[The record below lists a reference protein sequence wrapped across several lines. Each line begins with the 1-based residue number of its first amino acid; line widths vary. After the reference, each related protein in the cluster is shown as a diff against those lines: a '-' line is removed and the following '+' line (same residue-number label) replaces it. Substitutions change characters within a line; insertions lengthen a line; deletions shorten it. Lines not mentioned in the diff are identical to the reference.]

1 MGAPVL
7 VLTMGEGSDLAADP
21 RYAGVVADLDVYAL
35 PDADLTGVRGLLVGA
50 DADQV
55 FLARHQPLLDG
66 VTRRGGRLVV
76 CGQVVLPFAAGLSPF
91 VPMAYRGVADLTVRR
106 LAEHPVWAGVDP
118 DDLTFRRGVAGF
130 YGRGHYPDLP
140 PGALVVHGLGP
151 DALPLDAVYPCG
163 AGEVLVHGGNALWG
177 YAGDDTTAARMTPQL
192 VDWLLT

>member
-7 VLTMGEGSDLAADP
+7 VLTMGEGSGPATDP

-35 PDADLTGVRGLLVGA
+35 PGADLTAVRALLIGA
-50 DADQV
+50 DVDQM
-55 FLARHQPLLDG
+55 FLARHQPMLDE
-66 VTRRGGRLVV
+66 VTHRGGRLVV
-76 CGQVVLPFAAGLSPF
+76 CGQVVLPFAAGLTPF
-91 VPMAYRGVADLTVRR
+91 VPLAYLGVGDLTVRR

-151 DALPLDAVYPCG
+151 EAVALDAVYPYG
-163 AGEVLVHGGNALWG
+163 EGEVLLHGGNDLWG

-192 VDWLLT
+192 IDWLLR